1 MNFINEKHVI
11 TLDVRDYCGQVAC
24 SFESRA
30 RRCAKLSSHLLRYD
44 PGQRR
49 LAKPRRSVEQN
60 VIQRLAASLSCRD
73 VNFQLVFEFFLT
85 RELVEILRPHGD
97 IVRRAR
103 SVEKSQWRV
112 CDNIFVG
119 HYL

>member
-1 MNFINEKHVI
+1 MYLINEQNVI
-11 TLDVRDYCGQVAC
+11 ALNVRDYRGQVAC

-60 VIQRLAASLSCRD
+60 VIQRLA
-73 VNFQLVFEFFLT
+73 
-85 RELVEILRPHGD
+85 RPL
-97 IVRRAR
+97 AA
-103 SVEKSQWRV
+103 EM
-112 CDNIFVG
+112 
-119 HYL
+119 